1 MNTKGQGL
9 NFINVFAVAL
19 VFIIFFAIG
28 LAPMIS
34 SVIGSLDLSVY
45 TGFEGWILSNLNIWF
60 FGFFSLAILI
70 ALVWGFSRE

>member
-34 SVIGSLDLSVY
+34 SILGGLDFSVY
-45 TGFEGWILSNLNIWF
+45 TGFESWILTNLNIWF
-60 FGFFSLAILI
+60 FGFFAIAILI
-70 ALVWGFSRE
+70 AIVWGLSRE